1 MSGVIHHSEI
11 SDTVKRM
18 HKVVINQAVHEL
30 VTAKLTGAKEK
41 DMRKSYTKFMATF
54 ETMGAKITR
63 PALHTRVCREYQKK
77 LRLTMP
83 VEEVEME
90 DTSNDVSSISSPDV
104 SNAPE
109 LEEIEEE
116 PLQPGNT
123 KGNTKVKRQQ
133 DAKDYVDCMN
143 EITYD
148 YATKLAENRIT
159 KKRCKGGYLESL
171 IQEKKL
177 KYEVPDTI
185 SPETIRSRVRTGNL
199 DPSHPGTQSPL
210 HEAEQALVVIC
221 IQMGQIRQPLSEAN
235 GKFKVEWYR
244 AKADLMDYKF
254 DHSMPRVLSPTDII
268 PLLNKIFHKSYG
280 TEKSNLKAVADRG
293 WYPANWKLI
302 DHPSLVDDTVE
313 SPTVVAGVPDYT
325 PPPSSVVASV
335 STQSTNAQ
343 TTSTSTVTL
352 NINSGMA
359 ATVLDRMINERA
371 RCAGAKKAADERK
384 AKGDEI
390 VQNLKAAKKFT
401 SGVMAA
407 NGVHCLNDPKF
418 LEAYNARQTA
428 IKEKAEKTALERR
441 QRRLKKID
449 GVKKLREKYGHESIH
464 KFAKF
469 NKAECSTYLQY
480 KKQSSKDPGMP
491 KDLEP
496 RRARCL
502 EWMGRPSPTASPHA
516 SDDEGGDDDDDDDG
530 MLIYDGLTGLTNNA
544 PLLDEDDEEGEVDGH
559 L

>member
-221 IQMGQIRQPLSEAN
+221 IQMGQIRQPLNCAEGIRLMNDMIAGTPTQDALKEFQMVRKLNRSQEFGTVGWQWWDAFMRRHGDKIVSKRGERFACIRGQWTKLSNIKTAYRCIYDEMVDARIASVREIPVFTDREGNEVEESEAF
-235 GKFKVEWYR
+235 GFKQ
-244 AKADLMDYKF
+244 
-254 DHSMPRVLSPTDII
+254 DI
-268 PLLNKIFHKSYG
+268 K
-280 TEKSNLKAVADRG
+280 
-293 WYPANWKLI
+293 I
-302 DHPSLVDDTVE
+302 DHPDYLLFGDE
-313 SPTVVAGVPDYT
+313 SGC
-325 PPPSSVVASV
+325 
-335 STQSTNAQ
+335 STNQKKDGHIAGTKFIVPTGTVPQ
-343 TTSTSTVTL
+343 ILCST
-352 NINSGMA
+352 N
-359 ATVLDRMINERA
+359 DH
-371 RCAGAKKAADERK
+371 
-384 AKGDEI
+384 
-390 VQNLKAAKKFT
+390 KFT
-401 SGVMAA
+401 ILPFTSASGKAVCCVVIFKSETEEVPILWKTGM
-407 NGVHCLNDPKF
+407 DI
-418 LEAYNARQTA
+418 TA
-428 IKEKAEKTALERR
+428 ENPAKNSKG
-441 QRRLKKID
+441 KID
-449 GVKKLREKYGHESIH
+449 FQLNLGLSSPPLRVVVGVEEFDLYHLRLVGGVVP
-464 KFAKF
+464 F
-469 NKAECSTYLQY
+469 
-480 KKQSSKDPGMP
+480 SSNPM
-491 KDLEP
+491 DL
-496 RRARCL
+496 
-502 EWMGRPSPTASPHA
+502 GRNVR
-516 SDDEGGDDDDDDDG
+516 D
-530 MLIYDGLTGLTNNA
+530 IQ
-544 PLLDEDDEEGEVDGH
+544 
-559 L
+559 